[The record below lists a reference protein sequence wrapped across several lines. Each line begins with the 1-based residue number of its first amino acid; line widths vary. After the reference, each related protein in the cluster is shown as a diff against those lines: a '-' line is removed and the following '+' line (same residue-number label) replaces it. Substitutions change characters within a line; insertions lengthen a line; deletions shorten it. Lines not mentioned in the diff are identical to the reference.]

1 MRKFD
6 VFTTSGLIVGFLV
19 VMFAIVTNGGVSG
32 FLFFIDPA
40 SILIVLG
47 GTIAATAINYTLEDF
62 KKLPRVAAQAFNQE
76 EQDLNELIET
86 FVQLSG
92 KARREGLLALETG
105 LEEVEDEF
113 IKKGVLLA
121 VDGIEPDVIKDIM
134 MAEVV
139 AMEDRHS
146 KGRSMFEKMGEY
158 APAWGMIGTLIGL
171 VLMLQNLNDPG
182 ALGPA
187 MAVAIITTLYGSLL
201 ANLVFLPIASKL
213 ENKTEQEVF
222 IKQIIIEGV
231 IGVQSGQ
238 NPKILQEKLSA
249 FVAKQPKQ
257 KGKSEEVEEVSVEA

>member
-1 MRKFD
+1 MKKHDIF
-6 VFTTSGLIVGFLV
+6 TSGGLIFGTIIFIYAI
-19 VMFAIVTNGGVSG
+19 FANGGLSG
-32 FLFFIDPA
+32 FAYFIDIP
-40 SILIVLG
+40 SVLIVLG
-47 GTIAATAINYTLEDF
+47 GTLGATAINYSLDDF
-62 KKLPRVAAQAFNQE
+62 KNLPRVFAQAFKQE
-76 EQDLNELIET
+76 NHDLNELIET

-105 LEEVEDEF
+105 LEEVDDEF

-139 AMEDRHS
+139 AMEDRHRQ
-146 KGRSMFEKMGEY
+146 GRSIFEKMGEY
-158 APAWGMIGTLIGL
+158 APAWGMIGTLVGL
-171 VLMLQNLNDPG
+171 VLMLQNLDDPS

-187 MAVAIITTLYGSLL
+187 MAIAIITTLYGALI
-201 ANLVFLPIASKL
+201 ANLICLPIASKL
-213 ENKTEQEVF
+213 ESKTEQEVF

-249 FVAKQPKQ
+249 FVAKQTNK